1 LPYEEKKNATVSFDL
16 FLSASLQAKNSLFL
30 SRMNTIATILE
41 VIKYTIPA
49 LIVLVACYLIVQK
62 FLVAQMQRKQL
73 ALFRESQDITLRLRL
88 QAYERM
94 VLFIERLNPR
104 QLLPRI
110 YDSSLTVRDM
120 QQAIIYTVRA
130 EFEHNLSQQIYV
142 SKNVWETVKNVKEQ
156 ELNMVNHVA
165 KQLDPD
171 APAKELHKKIL
182 DYVLTVEALP
192 TDVALQIINDEVKKV
207 LSFAPIS

>member
-1 LPYEEKKNATVSFDL
+1 LRRKQFIFA
-16 FLSASLQAKNSLFL
+16 
-30 SRMNTIATILE
+30 RMNTILE
-41 VIKYTIPA
+41 LIKYTVPA
-49 LIVLVACYLIVQK
+49 LIVLIACYLIVQK
-62 FLVAQMQRKQL
+62 FLVAQTQRKQL
-73 ALFRESQDITLRLRL
+73 ALFRDSQDITLRLRL

-94 VLFIERLNPR
+94 VLFIERLSPR

-110 YDSSLTVRDM
+110 YDSSMTVRDM
-120 QQAIIYTVRA
+120 QQAIIFTVRT

-142 SKNVWETVKNVKEQ
+142 SQNVWETVKNVKEQ

-171 APAKELHKKIL
+171 APAKELHARIL
-182 DYVLTVEALP
+182 DYVLKVEAMP
-192 TDVALQIINDEVKKV
+192 TDVALQIINDEVRKV